1 MKKLYVCAM
10 AAVLPSCATY
20 RSIPLDTNPMV
31 LAPPVAAI
39 LAKDTTAI
47 QRPYLTPVAV
57 DLSRPLDLNAVALI
71 AIAANPDLKAQRVR
85 AGVSDAQ
92 IFDARLLPDPTFS
105 FGVDKILS
113 GPDPFSNLMS
123 TIGQELNAL
132 RTRRV
137 RLEGAKAAGRQVRLD
152 LAWAEWQTAGQAQLQ
167 AVRIDA
173 LGHVLAISLARRAA
187 AQDLLDRMLRAA
199 GRGDLMA
206 DQVQAAR
213 IAALDAAER
222 LRAAEKDEVAARFE
236 LTRLLGLPPE
246 SILTLAETPPPLT
259 PPSTEKLFAIAKAQ
273 RLDLQALQEGYQSQ
287 EAAVHQAV
295 LLQFPTLNL
304 AITGTRD
311 TGGNKLLG
319 GAVGF
324 TLPLWNRNRGGIAI
338 AQVTRAALKAE
349 FEARLFQTRAEIG
362 AAVAGVSLARRQRA
376 ELEASI
382 PALRRFSEAT
392 ARAARRGDLS
402 NATAQTATDALRD
415 KELLLVQVNQS
426 IAEQTVALELLT
438 GVPQQDWTP

>member
-1 MKKLYVCAM
+1 MRKLVACAF
-10 AAVLPSCATY
+10 AAILTGCATY
-20 RSIPLDTNPMV
+20 SQSPLDAESMV
-31 LAPPVAAI
+31 LSPPVAAV
-39 LAKDTTAI
+39 LAKDTAAI
-47 QRPYLTPVAV
+47 QRPYLTPIAV
-57 DLSRPLDLNAVALI
+57 DLSKPLDLNAVALI
-71 AIAANPDLKAQRVR
+71 AVATNPDLKAQRAR
-85 AGVSDAQ
+85 AGITDAQ

-105 FGVDKILS
+105 FGLDKILS

-137 RLEGAKAAGRQVRLD
+137 RVEGARAASRQVRLD
-152 LAWAEWQTAGQAQLQ
+152 LAWAEWQTAGQARLQ
-167 AVRIDA
+167 AIRIDA
-173 LGHVLAISLARRAA
+173 LGDVLAISRVRRAA

-222 LRAAEKDEVAARFE
+222 LRTAEKDEAAARFE

-246 SILTLAETPPPLT
+246 SILTLADALPPPGPL
-259 PPSTEKLFAIAKAQ
+259 SSEQLFHVARSQ
-273 RLDLQALQEGYQSQ
+273 RLDLQALQAGYQSQ

-304 AITGTRD
+304 AVTGTRD

-319 GAVGF
+319 GGVDF

-338 AQVTRAALKAE
+338 ARATRAALKAE

-362 AAVAGVSLARRQRA
+362 AAVAGISLARRQRA
-376 ELEASI
+376 ELEISI
-382 PALRRFSEAT
+382 PALRRFGAAT

-402 NATAQTATDALRD
+402 SATAQTAADALRD

-438 GVPQQDWTP
+438 GVPQQDWAP